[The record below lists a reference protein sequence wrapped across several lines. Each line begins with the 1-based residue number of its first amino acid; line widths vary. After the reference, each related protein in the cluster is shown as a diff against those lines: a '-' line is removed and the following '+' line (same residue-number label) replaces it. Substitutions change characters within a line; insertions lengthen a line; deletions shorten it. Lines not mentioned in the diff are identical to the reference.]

1 MDINLRGWA
10 AGLQIAA
17 TMTVVAFAAIG
28 AAFMAL
34 FTINGVW

>member
-1 MDINLRGWA
+1 MDLDSRGWA

-17 TMTVVAFAAIG
+17 TMTVVALAAIG
-28 AAFMAL
+28 AAFMTL

>member
-17 TMTVVAFAAIG
+17 TMTVVSFAIIG
-28 AAFMAL
+28 VVFTFL
-34 FTINGVW
+34 FVAHGVW